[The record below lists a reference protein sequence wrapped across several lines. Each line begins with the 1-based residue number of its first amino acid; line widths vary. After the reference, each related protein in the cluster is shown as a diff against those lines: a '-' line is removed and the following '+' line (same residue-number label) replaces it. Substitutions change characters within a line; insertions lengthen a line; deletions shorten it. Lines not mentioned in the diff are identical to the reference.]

1 MSFNTLSFFAF
12 FPLCAGAYFLVP
24 KKYQNAVLL
33 AASWLFYAFATPV
46 WLPVLVLDSL
56 ATYAAVRWMARAAGS
71 ARRRRL
77 WLAVGLNLGLLV
89 GLKALGAA
97 LAGLPMAQ
105 GALQALEALGLSA
118 SAQRFSL
125 VLPLGISFFTLQAIG
140 CAVDVY
146 RETCPVPQSAV
157 HFCLFTSF
165 FGFISSGPITR
176 AGSFLPQLQT
186 PRRFD
191 ADKAVS
197 GLVLMAQG
205 LLAKV
210 CVADLLAIL
219 ANGVW
224 GDVRAYS
231 GPVLAVGALAYTFQ
245 LYFDFSGYSMLAQ
258 GCARVLGL
266 ELPKTS
272 TRPISRALSKS
283 FGGAGTCRCRPGCG
297 IMSTFPWAAT
307 ARARR
312 ANI

>member
-12 FPLCAGAYFLVP
+12 FPLCAGGYFLVP
-24 KKYQNAVLL
+24 KKYQSAVLL
-33 AASWLFYAFATPV
+33 AASWLFYAFVTPA

-56 ATYAAVRWMARAAGS
+56 ASYAAVRWMARAAG
-71 ARRRRL
+71 AVRRRRL
-77 WLAVGLNLGLLV
+77 WLSVGLNLSLLV

-97 LAGLPMAQ
+97 LAGLNAAQ
-105 GALQALEALGLSA
+105 NILAALEAIGLSA

-125 VLPLGISFFTLQAIG
+125 ILPLGISFFTLQAIG

-146 RETCPVPQSAV
+146 REKCPVPQSAV

-176 AGSFLPQLQT
+176 AGSFLPQLQA

-210 CVADLLAIL
+210 CVADLLAVI

-224 GDVRAYS
+224 GDVRA
-231 GPVLAVGALAYTFQ
+231 
-245 LYFDFSGYSMLAQ
+245 
-258 GCARVLGL
+258 
-266 ELPKTS
+266 
-272 TRPISRALSKS
+272 
-283 FGGAGTCRCRPGCG
+283 
-297 IMSTFPWAAT
+297 
-307 ARARR
+307 
-312 ANI
+312 

>member
-146 RETCPVPQSAV
+146 RETCPGGQLSA
-157 HFCLFTSF
+157 
-165 FGFISSGPITR
+165 
-176 AGSFLPQLQT
+176 A
-186 PRRFD
+186 
-191 ADKAVS
+191 A
-197 GLVLMAQG
+197 
-205 LLAKV
+205 
-210 CVADLLAIL
+210 
-219 ANGVW
+219 AN
-224 GDVRAYS
+224 
-231 GPVLAVGALAYTFQ
+231 
-245 LYFDFSGYSMLAQ
+245 
-258 GCARVLGL
+258 
-266 ELPKTS
+266 
-272 TRPISRALSKS
+272 
-283 FGGAGTCRCRPGCG
+283 
-297 IMSTFPWAAT
+297 T
-307 ARARR
+307 APL
-312 ANI
+312 